1 MAEVT
6 TIQIRGEDRTA
17 SAFRSANSGLNKLD
31 KKLQAT
37 TAKTTALTAG
47 FSKMGGALAGV
58 VGIAGFTAFSS
69 KLLEVG
75 DRLDKVAIQ
84 TGLTVEQLQALQFAS
99 SQSGV
104 ATETFNSSM
113 NKFNRILGEALD
125 GIPKAQESYKSLG
138 ISIRKEDGTVKNSA
152 TLLLE
157 VADAFKDIED
167 PAIKAKKATDLFGR
181 AGIDLIPMLQN
192 GADDILTFENRL
204 RDAGGIIDETA
215 TQDIAKFN
223 DSLDLLSRVTLANFA
238 KILVPIL
245 PALTLMA
252 GSFSDIAKVVGIAGV
267 AFVTAKL
274 PAMLLAITTGIK
286 GLTLALATNP
296 IGLIAVGIATIGTTY
311 IAYKDDIDDFFGIGD
326 EAKNLDKTTE
336 AIGKLNT
343 QLSGTGFETQFA
355 STATNTLTNQTKQLD
370 GETKKVT
377 KTLKKAAEEME
388 KVVDKQDANL
398 MLVAHTAD
406 MINQKGAPAMNRL
419 EEAIK
424 KVDREA
430 DQGAISSDYLATA
443 FNRMFV
449 DMALTTDSW
458 TSYIR
463 KGFNFLLEETV
474 GVEFFNR
481 LDFIF
486 LTKLREVGDH
496 FVSLV
501 DKMLL
506 TVTGQTR
513 QDIISAFDG
522 ILFEMQ
528 TLIDDN
534 SKPSYGGIISSWD
547 LLLIDMIEKL
557 KTANTA
563 IPELNSDSLVT
574 ASRRISEIVSQ
585 VDGVKRTV
593 YRTYTGRYEQT
604 RMKNMQGRTLYTRT
618 PNEYWEFSASGLSEG
633 GQTVSRTASAMP
645 SPQASLSIDSDKG
658 SQAPVV
664 NVFLDLEG
672 EVKLPLHEYIVST
685 QNRAERA
692 GETAL
697 AEILA
702 GDSSYA

>member
-1 MAEVT
+1 
-6 TIQIRGEDRTA
+6 
-17 SAFRSANSGLNKLD
+17 
-31 KKLQAT
+31 
-37 TAKTTALTAG
+37 
-47 FSKMGGALAGV
+47 
-58 VGIAGFTAFSS
+58 
-69 KLLEVG
+69 
-75 DRLDKVAIQ
+75 
-84 TGLTVEQLQALQFAS
+84 
-99 SQSGV
+99 
-104 ATETFNSSM
+104 
-113 NKFNRILGEALD
+113 
-125 GIPKAQESYKSLG
+125 
-138 ISIRKEDGTVKNSA
+138 
-152 TLLLE
+152 
-157 VADAFKDIED
+157 
-167 PAIKAKKATDLFGR
+167 
-181 AGIDLIPMLQN
+181 
-192 GADDILTFENRL
+192 
-204 RDAGGIIDETA
+204 
-215 TQDIAKFN
+215 
-223 DSLDLLSRVTLANFA
+223 
-238 KILVPIL
+238 
-245 PALTLMA
+245 
-252 GSFSDIAKVVGIAGV
+252 
-267 AFVTAKL
+267 
-274 PAMLLAITTGIK
+274 
-286 GLTLALATNP
+286 
-296 IGLIAVGIATIGTTY
+296 
-311 IAYKDDIDDFFGIGD
+311 
-326 EAKNLDKTTE
+326 
-336 AIGKLNT
+336 
-343 QLSGTGFETQFA
+343 
-355 STATNTLTNQTKQLD
+355 
-370 GETKKVT
+370 
-377 KTLKKAAEEME
+377 
-388 KVVDKQDANL
+388 
-398 MLVAHTAD
+398 
-406 MINQKGAPAMNRL
+406 MNRL